1 MKKFTVMLL
10 AIVSYVFAAANTD
23 SGLEV
28 KMRRDA
34 NLASSV
40 EILEAEPI
48 LNISQKLI
56 MRGESKA
63 DKNGNV
69 KIRFDRIEY
78 NGKSYDLSTPFY
90 RTSKLKNQ
98 NNAVLKENTKLSLTG
113 GSKQEILDIL
123 NNKKE
128 PSSTNKATDNN
139 RNAGVGTIASGGSSS
154 GGGGYTSGGGGY
166 TSVSPYAGY
175 GSSGTDSSTGSTSN
189 TEAATCKTPYIDGS
203 SGIAIAWAKEDGAC
217 VEYQSNSIYEKFDTR
232 TCKSK
237 IDYTNNKIEL
247 GVELY
252 ATMDNGKEYKVQN
265 CEFLNEID
273 LSNEIGS
280 CKATPDYDN
289 NLALIQ
295 KQYFYY
301 HNGEKV
307 SVGQCVPTDLKL
319 PLKYDSTIC
328 NQDKHDFINKYS
340 IDQAQAYYMAD
351 NKRYNVGECVNNQE
365 VDLYEHFYD
374 DTACEWQMVND
385 RVFYKQR
392 VAYYDLLGQK
402 QFATDCETYASGG
415 VDIQE
420 EFAGYVYQE
429 QARQALRKV
438 NKYFI
443 VPGTTKKIYTDTDV
457 VTSKAYPYQ
466 EESCGWE
473 HNDTTKVSWFMS
485 RFWFNDTDENVR
497 VDLEDS
503 CHLKTQI
510 AYVLDGSIKETV
522 KETLENKTVIFD
534 GTGYKIYGIDGY
546 LDNQPNYARNYE
558 SLSCNYGISSSTILS
573 GGSHYQNS
581 GNCLIA
587 AESTIR
593 LNPYCEEEP
602 SIAKAG
608 FYYSNICPFSLQINK
623 GIASN
628 EQSMDFFRTYLG
640 EKQYAGQISYS
651 GQDAT
656 TVDRTGEGPPTSH
669 YRYNGTF
676 EFKIT
681 LPNANNQV
689 IDVKEMKEQYIR
701 GDGSK
706 FTAQESIIRYI
717 AK

>member
-1 MKKFTVMLL
+1 MIGFM
-10 AIVSYVFAAANTD
+10 FAAANTD

-28 KMRRDA
+28 KMRKDA

-56 MRGESKA
+56 MRGESKM
-63 DKNGNV
+63 DKNGDV

-90 RTSKLKNQ
+90 KISKLKDQ
-98 NNAVLKENTKLSLTG
+98 KNAILKENTKLSLMG
-113 GSKQEILDIL
+113 GNKREILEIL

-128 PSSTNKATDNN
+128 PGNIPKITDGN
-139 RNAGVGTIASGGSSS
+139 RNAGVGTIASGGGS
-154 GGGGYTSGGGGY
+154 GGYTSGGGGGY
-166 TSVSPYAGY
+166 TSVNPYTGY
-175 GSSGTDSSTGSTSN
+175 GSGSTDGSTSSTN
-189 TEAATCKTPYIDGS
+189 SGGTETTTCKTPYIDS
-203 SGIAIAWAKEDGAC
+203 NSGIAIAYAKEDDKC

-265 CEFLNEID
+265 CEFLSEID
-273 LSNEIGS
+273 LNSEIGN

-301 HNGEKV
+301 HNGEKN
-307 SVGQCVPTDLKL
+307 SIGQCVPTDLKL
-319 PLKYDSTIC
+319 PLKYDSASC
-328 NQDKHDFINKYS
+328 AQDKHDFINKYS

-351 NKRYNVGECVNNQE
+351 NKRYDVGECVNNKE

-374 DTACEWQMVND
+374 DTTCEWQMVND

-402 QFATDCETYASGG
+402 QFATDCETYTSGG

-429 QARQALRKV
+429 QARQALRKIH
-438 NKYFI
+438 KYFI
-443 VPGTTKKIYTDTDV
+443 VPGTTKKIYVDKDV
-457 VTSKAYPYQ
+457 TTSKAYPYQ

-473 HNDTTKVSWFMS
+473 HNDTTKVSWFKS
-485 RFWFNDTDENVR
+485 RFWFNNTDENAR

-510 AYVLDGSIKETV
+510 AYVLDGSVKEAT
-522 KETLENKTVIFD
+522 KETLENKSVIWD
-534 GTGYKIYGIDGY
+534 GTGYKIYGVDGY
-546 LDNQPNYARNYE
+546 LDNQPNYARNYD
-558 SLSCNYGISSSTILS
+558 SFSCGHAINNETAFGQYLD
-573 GGSHYQNS
+573 YQKS
-581 GNCLIA
+581 GNCTIA
-587 AESTIR
+587 AESR
-593 LNPYCEEEP
+593 AVLNKNCDDTTFIKGGY
-602 SIAKAG
+602 I
-608 FYYSNICPFSLQINK
+608 YTNQCPFSIQVDK
-623 GIASN
+623 GDASN
-628 EQSMDFFRTYLG
+628 EQSMESFLSYLG
-640 EKQYAGQISYS
+640 ERQYAGKASYN
-651 GQDAT
+651 GQDSSIT
-656 TVDRTGEGPPTSH
+656 TSDEI
-669 YRYNGTF
+669 YRYIYTGIF
-676 EFKIT
+676 EFKVT
-681 LPNANNQV
+681 LPNANDQI
-689 IDVKEMKEQYIR
+689 IDVMETKEQYIR
-701 GDGSK
+701 GDGSIFIARDK
-706 FTAQESIIRYI
+706 VRRYV

>member
-1 MKKFTVMLL
+1 MKKLT
-10 AIVSYVFAAANTD
+10 IVLFVVIGYVFATANTD

-28 KMRRDA
+28 KIRRDA
-34 NLASSV
+34 NLASPI

-56 MRGESKA
+56 MRGESKI
-63 DKNGNV
+63 DKNGDV
-69 KIRFDRIEY
+69 KIRFDRVEY
-78 NGKSYDLSTPFY
+78 NGKSYDLNTPFY
-90 RTSKLKNQ
+90 RVSKLKNQ
-98 NNAVLKENTKLSLTG
+98 NNAILKENTKLLLTG
-113 GSKQEILDIL
+113 GSKQEILRIL
-123 NNKKE
+123 NNTKT
-128 PSSTNKATDNN
+128 PNNATRTIDSN
-139 RNAGVGTIASGGSSS
+139 RNAGIGTIASSGGS
-154 GGGGYTSGGGGY
+154 GYTSGGGGY
-166 TSVSPYAGY
+166 TSVNPYTGY
-175 GSSGTDSSTGSTSN
+175 GSGSTDNSADSTSKD
-189 TEAATCKTPYIDGS
+189 TEAITCKTPYIDSS
-203 SGIAIAWAKEDGAC
+203 SGVAIAWVKEDGKC

-265 CEFLNEID
+265 CEFLSEID
-273 LSNEIGS
+273 LNSEIGS

-319 PLKYDSTIC
+319 SLKYDSTSC
-328 NQDKHDFINKYS
+328 TQDKHDFINKYS
-340 IDQAQAYYMAD
+340 IDQAQAYYTAD
-351 NKRYNVGECVNNQE
+351 NKRYDVGECVNNKE

-374 DTACEWQMVND
+374 DTTCEWQMVND

-402 QFATDCETYASGG
+402 QFATDCETYTSGG

-429 QARQALRKV
+429 QARQALRKIH
-438 NKYFI
+438 KYFI
-443 VPGTTKKIYTDTDV
+443 VPGTTKKIYTDKDIT
-457 VTSKAYPYQ
+457 TSKAYPYQ

-473 HNDTTKVSWFMS
+473 HNDTTKVSWFKS
-485 RFWFNDTDENVR
+485 RFWFNDTDEDKR

-510 AYVLDGSIKETV
+510 AYVLDGSVKETV

-558 SLSCNYGISSSTILS
+558 SFSCGHSISSGSIWLS
-573 GGSHYQNS
+573 GGHYRNS
-581 GNCLIA
+581 GNCKIA
-587 AESTIR
+587 AENSVILDEYCASTTT
-593 LNPYCEEEP
+593 L
-602 SIAKAG
+602 KG
-608 FYYSNICPFSLQINK
+608 FTYNNGCPFSIQVNK

-628 EQSMDFFRTYLG
+628 EQSMESFRTYLG
-640 EKQYAGQISYS
+640 ERQYAGQVSYS

-656 TVDRTGEGPPTSH
+656 TSYNGGEGPST
-669 YRYNGTF
+669 YNYKYIGTF
-676 EFKIT
+676 EFKIV

-689 IDVKEMKEQYIR
+689 IDVRETKEQYIR
-701 GDGSK
+701 GDGSI
-706 FTAQESIIRYI
+706 FVAQEHIIRYV